1 MHNMYDFSSDDEFE
15 KEISSQRSK
24 SHPKLSISADMKENI
39 PPGGLLDRV
48 RCASNV
54 NCAVACDVQSQNS
67 IDKICFSGK
76 LNFDRNSDSNSDFES
91 QSRASSPKHFV
102 VSNDE
107 ALAVPNKQ
115 TSPRNPSNYN
125 QEPNKLVP
133 YLKQKFKSFQKGF
146 KFANRRAADA
156 GFCWIR
162 TTKLKDWGPKSNT
175 LFGK

>member
-1 MHNMYDFSSDDEFE
+1 MYDFSSDNEFE

-39 PPGGLLDRV
+39 PPGSLLDRV

-54 NCAVACDVQSQNS
+54 NCAVTCDVQSQTS
-67 IDKICFSGK
+67 IDKIHFSGE
-76 LNFDRNSDSNSDFES
+76 LNFDRNSDSDF
-91 QSRASSPKHFV
+91 V
-102 VSNDE
+102 NDE

-146 KFANRRAADA
+146 KFANRYAADA

-162 TTKLKDWGPKSNT
+162 TTKLKDRGPKTQYT
-175 LFGK
+175 LRKITCHRYGKK